1 MDALLRAAWV
11 HGVTGGDQ
19 RKRQGLP
26 PGPQGPRVP
35 CLGGGPGGCDLCGH
49 RPSSRPTGC
58 AFANT
63 PRAGPR
69 SGHNPPLVG
78 EPLGIRLRVVNR
90 GSNEIEGDFYP
101 RYALDH
107 VRIAISKDRAEAIPY
122 VSMAMKLAAAKK
134 IGAEPVTIAA
144 SGFVER
150 KETIAFDV
158 ARDTSAFSAARGLS
172 NARFPLL

>member
-1 MDALLRAAWV
+1 MHCSEQPGFMASRAVTSVSGKGCHRDRKGRACHVLAAALAAV
-11 HGVTGGDQ
+11 ICVGTGL
-19 RKRQGLP
+19 LP
-26 PGPQGPRVP
+26 APQAALSPAHLELV
-35 CLGGGPGGCDLCGH
+35 LEAD
-49 RPSSRPTGC
+49 T
-58 AFANT
+58 T
-63 PRAGPR
+63 
-69 SGHNPPLVG
+69 PPLVG